1 MVVKNRLL
9 VITIIVLVGLN
20 VVLSILYIDARLKLI
35 EYENTYIRVIESYN
49 NYRRMNT
56 LLQGLMALELARTS
70 LFLYISSS
78 YSYLLSSNNT
88 VLHKLSEKLMNN
100 TRVSIEQSLS
110 EVNRALENL
119 RSINNSNVTGLRE
132 LISNLEY
139 MKKCLEYVKN
149 SLRDGLGDINEVT
162 NVLDECLSK

>member
-1 MVVKNRLL
+1 MVDKNRLL
-9 VITIIVLVGLN
+9 IIIIIVLVGLN
-20 VVLSILYIDARLKLI
+20 IVLSILYIDARLKLI

>member
-1 MVVKNRLL
+1 MVDKNRLL

>member
-1 MVVKNRLL
+1 MVDKNRLL
-9 VITIIVLVGLN
+9 VIAVIVLVGLN
-20 VVLSILYIDARLKLI
+20 VVLSILYVDARLKLA
-35 EYENTYIRVIESYN
+35 EYENMYIKVIESYN
-49 NYRRMNT
+49 NYRKMST

-78 YSYLLSSNNT
+78 YSYMLSSNNT
-88 VLHKLSEKLMNN
+88 VLHKLSEKLVNN
-100 TRVSIEQSLS
+100 TRISIEQSLN
-110 EVNRALENL
+110 EVDKALENL
-119 RSINNSNVTGLRE
+119 RSINNSNITGLQE

-162 NVLDECLSK
+162 NVLDKCLSK

>member
-1 MVVKNRLL
+1 MVDKNRLL
-9 VITIIVLVGLN
+9 VITVIVLVGLN

-78 YSYLLSSNNT
+78 YSYMLSSNNT
-88 VLHKLSEKLMNN
+88 VLHKLSEKLVNN

-119 RSINNSNVTGLRE
+119 RSINNSNITGLRE